1 MTSGRGQ
8 LVVLAAVA
16 LAVALAP
23 MALAYLQLGYGD
35 DVGAAA
41 VADSPARNAERLLI
55 RATVDSLEGIDGV
68 YRWSAR
74 DGAVERLRERLRPSL
89 RTLNRSQVASGTVYA
104 VTYNATESSAWVR
117 ANCPGGPDRQFGPCR
132 SIDGVAVQER
142 AGRTHVLGVAFDV
155 RATTPGGEWALTTVI
170 RGR

>member
-1 MTSGRGQ
+1 MTGDRGQ
-8 LVVLAAVA
+8 LVVLAAAA

-41 VADSPARNAERLLI
+41 VSDSPARNAERLLI
-55 RATVDSLEGIDGV
+55 RATVDALEGIDGT

-89 RTLNRSQVASGTVYA
+89 RTLNRSQVVSGTVYA
-104 VTYNATESSAWVR
+104 VTYNATATRVWMR
-117 ANCPGGPDRQFGPCR
+117 ANCPDGPDRQFGSCR

-142 AGRTHVLGVAFDV
+142 AGRTHVLGIAFDV
-155 RATTPGGEWALTTVI
+155 RATTPGSEWALTTVI
-170 RGR
+170 QGQ